1 MEKDSKHTIGEIVE
15 ILKEIEIL
23 SKNSPLKHINEKE
36 LKFTS
41 KSLFKYKIDFIKSL
55 YEEVSSKI
63 FELGELEENESRVSF
78 SPSKSI
84 RFNMN
89 DNSNDAKDALNSVF
103 DYMKNLEIQFSL
115 YNQSLD
121 LVLER
126 WKILNNGRQIKKM
139 KSLDSSSES
148 TIVSELISKFERKNF
163 HNVENLTRCLDN
175 LEKDKV
181 GLKMK
186 IDHLLGSMS
195 SMSNDVFPI
204 NDSLGMR
211 KKLNKSTL
219 TAVCRIQ
226 EIKEVEEKKD
236 TQENVVVKIEK
247 IYLGLMECTIVKSI
261 GKISKTLSDTN
272 SSTCLSVENES
283 SYLAIQESYGLAL
296 VIDNMEFYSS
306 KPQKS
311 KPSFFHLL
319 KKIQIL
325 IFPPYQA
332 TTTMQPSATA
342 TTSCT
347 NTHPRPSGLKQRTPI
362 TQENGS
368 G

>member
-1 MEKDSKHTIGEIVE
+1 MEKDNQQTIGEIIE

-55 YEEVSSKI
+55 YEEVSNKI
-63 FELGELEENESRVSF
+63 FELGELEENESRISF
-78 SPSKSI
+78 SPSKSLK
-84 RFNMN
+84 FNMN

-126 WKILNNGRQIKKM
+126 LKILNNGKNLRKM
-139 KSLDSSSES
+139 KSLNNSSES

-175 LEKDKV
+175 LEKDKT

-186 IDHLLGSMS
+186 IDHLLNSMS
-195 SMSNDVFPI
+195 MMNSEMFSFDDN
-204 NDSLGMR
+204 LGKR

-219 TAVCRIQ
+219 TAVCRTE
-226 EIKEVEEKKD
+226 EIKEAGNDEATKES
-236 TQENVVVKIEK
+236 VVVKVEK
-247 IYLGLMECTIVKSI
+247 IYLGLMECTITKSFD
-261 GKISKTLSDTN
+261 KISNTLSDTN

-283 SYLAIQESYGLAL
+283 SFLAIQESYGLAL
-296 VIDNMEFYSS
+296 VIDNKEFYSS

-311 KPSFFHLL
+311 KPTSSLTHCKRQLL
-319 KKIQIL
+319 
-325 IFPPYQA
+325 
-332 TTTMQPSATA
+332 
-342 TTSCT
+342 
-347 NTHPRPSGLKQRTPI
+347 
-362 TQENGS
+362 
-368 G
+368 